1 MPKCTSPTTQGAR
14 SKVSFSRDPQTGF
27 SGLSRQK
34 ISMATQDHRH
44 GSNQRTLCTTVPPS
58 AEQITRVPL
67 SQPLPCFPKPLYAVP
82 SAQDHATEVT
92 TFDNGLRVAS
102 QNKFGQFCTVGVV
115 IDSGSRYEAPYPS
128 GVSHFLE
135 KLAFNSTQEFENRD
149 AVLQEL
155 EKQGGICDCQGSRDT
170 MIYAAS
176 ADARG
181 LGPVV
186 RLLGD
191 VVLRPLFREDEV
203 ERTRQAIHFE
213 LEDIDSKPDQ
223 EQLLFEMIHAAAY
236 GSNTLGLPK
245 LCPRENVAVIERQV
259 LYTYL
264 SHHFTPS
271 RMVVAG
277 VGVDHDTLV
286 EAVHRYF
293 VERVPI
299 WQENPELI
307 LDPKLEPD
315 TSIAQYTGGV
325 VKVEK
330 DLSDVSPGQTPIP
343 ELAHFV
349 LGLESCSHQDP
360 DFIGFC
366 VLNMIMGGGGSFSA
380 GGPGKGMYTR
390 LYTNVLNRY
399 HWMYNATAYN
409 HAYGD
414 SGLFCI
420 HASAD
425 PSQLRDVVNVI
436 VREFSGM
443 SGKVTHM
450 ELERAK
456 TQLQS
461 MLLMNL
467 EARPVMF
474 EDIGRQVLASGHRKD
489 ADYYISEISKIKA
502 DDIERVVQRM
512 LRSRASV
519 AALGNLQRLPV
530 LEDIEAGLLSKH
542 GVLPSRRF
550 SLFGR

>member
-1 MPKCTSPTTQGAR
+1 MASGSSRVLPKGLRDFLKGRRAFSCQRAGGGRRALCTSSAVPPKDEIT
-14 SKVSFSRDPQTGF
+14 
-27 SGLSRQK
+27 K
-34 ISMATQDHRH
+34 IS
-44 GSNQRTLCTTVPPS
+44 
-58 AEQITRVPL
+58 L
-67 SQPLPCFPKPLYAVP
+67 SEPIPGFPRPVYAVP
-82 SAQDHATEVT
+82 SAHDQATEVT
-92 TFDNGLRVAS
+92 TLENGLKVAS

-128 GVSHFLE
+128 GISHFLE
-135 KLAFNSTQEFENRD
+135 KLAFNSTKEFRDRD

-186 RLLGD
+186 KLLGD
-191 VVLRPLFREDEV
+191 VVLRPLFKEEEV
-203 ERTRQAIHFE
+203 ERTRQTIQFE
-213 LEDIDSKPDQ
+213 LDDIDMKPDQ

-236 GSNTLGLPK
+236 ADNTLGLPK
-245 LCPRENVAVIERQV
+245 LCPRENLGVLSREV

-264 SHHFTPS
+264 SHHYVPS

-277 VGVDHDTLV
+277 VGVEHGPLV
-286 EAVHRYF
+286 EMVHRCVLPFSDTFRQQPVRPRESSLEQSPSPF
-293 VERVPI
+293 VFSNHVRTSTVP
-299 WQENPELI
+299 
-307 LDPKLEPD
+307 
-315 TSIAQYTGGV
+315 
-325 VKVEK
+325 K
-330 DLSDVSPGQTPIP
+330 DLSKVSPGQTPIP
-343 ELAHFV
+343 DLAHFV

-360 DFIGFC
+360 DFIAFC

-414 SGLFCI
+414 SGIFCI

-436 VREFSGM
+436 VREFSIMAGR
-443 SGKVTHM
+443 VAQM

-489 ADYYISEISKIKA
+489 ANYYISEISKIKEE
-502 DDIERVVQRM
+502 DIHRVVQRM
-512 LRSRASV
+512 LRGRASV
-519 AALGNLQRLPV
+519 AALGNLTGLPP
-530 LEDIEAGLLSKH
+530 LEDIETGLLSKE
-542 GVLPSRRF
+542 GVLPTKRF
-550 SLFGR
+550 SIFRQ